1 MPKLYNTV
9 TKVYQM
15 VGPSDI
21 NNPIYTAGPEE
32 VFAAAFAEGYK
43 ADAIDGDN
51 DGYVQ
56 DGTPFERPE
65 GTELTL
71 EEQEVAISDTPKTK
85 KARKSSK

>member
-1 MPKLYNTV
+1 MPKLFNTV

-21 NNPIYTAGPEE
+21 NNPIYSAGPEE
-32 VFAAAFAEGYK
+32 PAVSVVVEGYK

-51 DGYVQ
+51 DGWVQ

-65 GTELTL
+65 GTELTQA
-71 EEQEVAISDTPKTK
+71 EKAKAVK
-85 KARKSSK
+85 KSKKSSK